1 MGYFL
6 LPTSPQHIFST
17 PLPCMCMCAWRK
29 IEIWGWWH
37 LSLHYLMT
45 MTQAGITGIFLH
57 AILLNQL
64 TQVNE
69 PSISSFYS
77 FWHPLLFQIH
87 KNIRSWHC
95 SGFWWKLQFLY
106 LDEKTNIHTSWP
118 LQTSAGGSWT
128 SRQVAED
135 PWDFPRYVL
144 CSGAP
149 QLPPWKQAGSLHWSA
164 KDEPWD
170 WPQHS
175 LDSFLSKGICLL
187 GFRNLSL
194 SVWNLL
200 HV

>member
-17 PLPCMCMCAWRK
+17 PLPVYVYVCVEKNRDMRMVTFEPALFNDHDTSWDY
-29 IEIWGWWH
+29 W
-37 LSLHYLMT
+37 Y
-45 MTQAGITGIFLH
+45 FLH

-106 LDEKTNIHTSWP
+106 LDEKTNILTSWP

-170 WPQHS
+170 WSQHS
-175 LDSFLSKGICLL
+175 LDSFLSKGICFL
-187 GFRNLSL
+187 GIRNLSL